1 MLFTQITFL
10 VFCLFTYY
18 HRHSGKIISVI
29 LAESVAAKKKQKQNY
44 VTNIQQC
51 CPTAKYQMSH
61 YVIIENSIIKQDHM
75 KKTMLPK
82 KNLKKLKQKIK
93 LVWKKFFNLIP
104 FNFPT
109 RPELRVWVQSVARGP
124 LYQTQV

>member
-75 KKTMLPK
+75 KKNDVAK
-82 KNLKKLKQKIK
+82 KKSQKTEAENKTGLEEI
-93 LVWKKFFNLIP
+93 FQFNPI
-104 FNFPT
+104 
-109 RPELRVWVQSVARGP
+109 
-124 LYQTQV
+124 